1 LPIRLAYT
9 YPVWQGHSDRLF
21 SWLPMLAIVAVT
33 LVLWRYR
40 RRGTRALLLAWS
52 IYCVALLPAMGL
64 TEKLV
69 IADRYQHMA
78 LIALVA
84 LAAAGWDTWRR
95 SAPGSRLVLP
105 YAAAVLIIGAYA
117 VLTWRQSAVYADSVT
132 LMQAAVDSYPNS
144 ALAHHNVA
152 FALLGAG
159 RLREA
164 REHLEYAL
172 RLEPDCVDAH
182 NTLAATFSEAG
193 HSREAIPHLEAV
205 LRLAPDDPSALS
217 NLGAALREAGEP
229 EQAVAYLQ
237 RALQVKPDSA
247 SHRNLGKAL
256 LQLGRPAEAIE
267 QFRQALQMDG
277 DDTDARW
284 QLESALT
291 APQASSRKPDGPG
304 S

>member
-1 LPIRLAYT
+1 
-9 YPVWQGHSDRLF
+9 
-21 SWLPMLAIVAVT
+21 M
-33 LVLWRYR
+33 
-40 RRGTRALLLAWS
+40 
-52 IYCVALLPAMGL
+52 
-64 TEKLV
+64 
-69 IADRYQHMA
+69 
-78 LIALVA
+78 
-84 LAAAGWDTWRR
+84 
-95 SAPGSRLVLP
+95 LP
-105 YAAAVLIIGAYA
+105 YAAAVLLIGAYA
-117 VLTWRQSAVYADSVT
+117 ALTWRQSAVYADSVT

-164 REHLEYAL
+164 REHLEYGL
-172 RLEPDCVDAH
+172 RLEPDSVDAH

-205 LRLAPDDPSALS
+205 LRRPRRPAPIQPRRGVAR
-217 NLGAALREAGEP
+217 GGEP
-229 EQAVAYLQ
+229 AQAVAYLQ
-237 RALQVKPDSA
+237 RALQVKPDAA

-277 DDTDARW
+277 DDTDARR

-291 APQASSRKPDGPG
+291 AQQASSRNPDGPG